1 MSNDRGSDGVSNYGQ
16 CARCGGAV
24 TRASW
29 VVKDGAIYHGDCFH
43 AARDRPEDQDVLNA
57 KRYASI
63 VADLRE
69 QLREQLRRSDAQ
81 RDELQRKLT
90 AAECPDCGYQVGD
103 PMVIDSLR
111 AELVV
116 AIRRADD
123 AERERDLLKAML
135 EDYVGDKS
143 GGK

>member
-1 MSNDRGSDGVSNYGQ
+1 VGADYGQ

-43 AARDRPEDQDVLNA
+43 ATRDRPEDQDVLNA

-63 VADLRE
+63 VAD
-69 QLREQLRRSDAQ
+69 LREQLRRSDAQ

-103 PMVIDSLR
+103 PMVIDSMR

-123 AERERDLLKAML
+123 AERERDLLKAAAL
-135 EDYVGDKS
+135 EGDKS

>member
-69 QLREQLRRSDAQ
+69 QLRRSDAQ

-103 PMVIDSLR
+103 PMVIDSMR

-123 AERERDLLKAML
+123 AERERDLLKAAAL
-135 EDYVGDKS
+135 EGDKS